1 MMTRT
6 AAPEIAGRQ
15 TDDGR
20 YNTQPVP
27 TVVSAAADPRA
38 SRSATP
44 AHLLAPLLIA
54 LVVLFLTAAALNLD
68 VVRTGFGIKGD
79 EATYVSM
86 AMSLAEDGDLA
97 WDRGDLER
105 FWSVYRSG
113 PEGIFLKRAQSMG
126 LQWSGSFPF
135 VEVDH
140 SPDMV
145 GDRLYFG
152 KAFAYAVIAAPFYRV
167 AGLNGLLV
175 LHVWLWG
182 LCLYGAFVFLRARL
196 PDGVAFVWAVAFF
209 GLAITPIYLVW
220 LTPEIF
226 HVAAVFVAYFLCFS
240 SEVDSAMK
248 PRSRW
253 GRYAALWG
261 AAVLLGVAT
270 FSKPPNLLLAGPPV
284 ILLWERRR
292 WWTGFGFGLLAA
304 ATVVVCFGINGLIS
318 GDFNYQGGD
327 RKTFYGTFPYSTPSA
342 RYDNTGISMSTNEI
356 GSDEIRDSEGLVE
369 RTRLN
374 AWYFVAGRH
383 AGFVPYFF
391 PAAALVACWAVA
403 RRRRALWEW
412 AIVAAVLTTILV
424 LIVALPYS
432 WAGGGGPPGNRYF
445 LSVYPVLLFLSPGLN
460 ALWPAVVAFAGGAIF
475 LAHVLV
481 NPFVASKS
489 PWQNAQRGVLRWL
502 PVELTMVNDLPV
514 MLNGSRARVPYG
526 TDPVLLLYF
535 LDEHAYLP
543 EAAGLWVAGGQ
554 TSEVIVRTGEPLDRF
569 TVTLR
574 TTVPNRVRLSA
585 GGDARDLTINP
596 GTAATASVPAVA
608 VSTRGSYA
616 YLFRIST
623 TNGAV
628 PTLNE
633 AKSSDSRYLGVF
645 IDIRGHVA
653 PPGSPR

>member
-1 MMTRT
+1 MART
-6 AAPEIAGRQ
+6 KAREIAGRQ
-15 TDDGR
+15 TDDER
-20 YNTQPVP
+20 YNTGPVP
-27 TVVSAAADPRA
+27 TAVSGAVDAR
-38 SRSATP
+38 STRSAPP
-44 AHLLAPLLIA
+44 AHLLAPLMIA

-105 FWSVYRSG
+105 FWSVYRTG
-113 PEGIFLKRAQSMG
+113 PEGIFLKRAQSMR
-126 LQWSGSFPF
+126 LQWSSSFPF
-135 VEVDH
+135 VDVTH
-140 SPDMV
+140 HPDMT
-145 GDRLYFG
+145 GEPLYFG
-152 KAFAYAVIAAPFYRV
+152 KAFAYAVVAAPFYRA

-182 LCLYGAFVFLRARL
+182 LCLYCGFMFLRARL
-196 PDGVAFVWAVAFF
+196 PSGTALIWSVAFF
-209 GLAITPIYLVW
+209 GLSITPVYLVW
-220 LTPEIF
+220 LTPEIL
-226 HVAAVFVAYFLCFS
+226 HVAAVFLAYYLCFS
-240 SEVDSAMK
+240 SEADSGS
-248 PRSRW
+248 P
-253 GRYAALWG
+253 GRPWTRRGVALWG
-261 AAVLLGVAT
+261 AAVLLGLAT

-284 ILLWERRR
+284 ILLWERRQ
-292 WWTGFGFGLLAA
+292 WWSGLGFGLLAA

-356 GSDEIRDSEGLVE
+356 GSDEIRDSDGLVE

-374 AWYFVAGRH
+374 AWYFLVGRH
-383 AGFVPYFF
+383 AGFIPYFF

-412 AIVAAVLTTILV
+412 AIVAAVVTTILV

-445 LSVYPVLLFLSPGLN
+445 LSVYPVLLFLSPGSS
-460 ALWPAVVAFAGGAIF
+460 ALWPAIVAFSGGAVF
-475 LAHVLV
+475 LAHVLI

-489 PWQNAQRGVLRWL
+489 PWQNAQRGLLRWL

-514 MLNGSRARVPYG
+514 MLNSSRARVPYG
-526 TDPVLLLYF
+526 TSPVLLLYF
-535 LDEHAYLP
+535 LDDHTYQP

-585 GGDARDLTINP
+585 GGEARDLTLNP
-596 GTAATASVPAVA
+596 GTTATASVPAVA
-608 VSTRGSYA
+608 VATRGSYA
-616 YLFRIST
+616 YLFRMST

-628 PTLNE
+628 PALNE
-633 AKSSDSRYLGVF
+633 AKSSDPRYLGVF
-645 IDIRGHVA
+645 MDIRGHVA
-653 PPGSPR
+653 PAGPSR